1 MRRRSFA
8 YTTLLTVGMVFC
20 GTIPARADA
29 PAAST
34 PMAQATPSPQAMPA
48 GVVVKAKPVTSSV
61 PQVTQGVGQQQVPQV
76 ITQPPAPQFP
86 ASASAQPKKR
96 REDPVS
102 FFFGFL
108 KHLFGK
114 NDDDRPDVY

>member
-1 MRRRSFA
+1 MKIHTA
-8 YTTLLTVGMVFC
+8 VTMIMCLVLG
-20 GTIPARADA
+20 PAGAWGNELS
-29 PAAST
+29 PA
-34 PMAQATPSPQAMPA
+34 ATPSPAAEAAPA

-61 PQVTQGVGQQQVPQV
+61 PQVTQGVGRPQVPQV

-86 ASASAQPKKR
+86 ASTSVQPKKR

-102 FFFGFL
+102 IFFGFL